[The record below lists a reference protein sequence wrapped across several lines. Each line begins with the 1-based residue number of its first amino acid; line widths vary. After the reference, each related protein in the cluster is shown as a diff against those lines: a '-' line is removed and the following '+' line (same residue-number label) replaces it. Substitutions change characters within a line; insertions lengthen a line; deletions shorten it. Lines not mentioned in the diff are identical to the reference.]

1 MKVLNV
7 KIDSNQQLATTIL
20 RTIERLVCDHS
31 SAVKDG
37 WRAIIEMQC
46 YYEDD
51 PYFRLDVQSNRGGG
65 NYAEAK
71 MAMLDNFGDLPA
83 TGLEDPKHFV
93 ECINQ
98 FFDGFPDASTI
109 HEIVCRISVLDYI
122 EQMPKDVAE
131 FLREHGLT
139 SYKGAIRVP
148 YEILVSTEQGS
159 IGTETGEIR
168 IAFSGAEEWQDLFFA
183 TEILAELQ
191 QALNKFWECDQI
203 WFNLRDL
210 QADPRTEMWLKL
222 LGVQEA

>member
-1 MKVLNV
+1 MKVLNA
-7 KIDSNQQLATTIL
+7 KIGSNQKLSTDLL
-20 RTIERLVCDHS
+20 RTIEQLVCVHS

-37 WRAIIEMQC
+37 WRAIIELESDNEC
-46 YYEDD
+46 A

-71 MAMLDNFGDLPA
+71 MAMLKRFERLPA
-83 TGLEDPKHFV
+83 TGLEDPDDLAARFRLAFEGCPEARRIESALNK
-93 ECINQ
+93 
-98 FFDGFPDASTI
+98 
-109 HEIVCRISVLDYI
+109 ISVLDYI
-122 EQMPKDVAE
+122 EQMPKKTAE
-131 FLREHGLT
+131 LLREYGLT

-159 IGTETGEIR
+159 IDTETGEIR

-210 QADPRTEMWLKL
+210 QADPQTEMWLKL